1 MAATFTATQ
10 GQYLTFIYHYHYT
23 KLNRRPPA
31 QTDIQRFFGVSPPS
45 VHNMLLTLERKGLL
59 ARTPGQPR
67 SIEVL
72 VDRSELPYLD

>member
-1 MAATFTATQ
+1 MTTTFTAKP
-10 GQYLTFIYHYHYT
+10 GQYLAFIYPYS

-31 QTDIQRFFGVSPPS
+31 QTDIQWFFGVSPPS

-59 ARTPGQPR
+59 ARIPGQPR

-72 VDRSELPYLD
+72 VNPSELPFLD